1 MGAVASAIGDV
12 FSGAADAVSDVVE
25 SVGDV
30 VSDVAQ
36 GVADVVDDAGVWF
49 DENVT
54 QPIADDPITAAVSIA
69 AVAYGGPLAASYL
82 GTTATVGTMVAAGT
96 TSAATTLARGGDIND
111 ALKAGVFTAGTV
123 GVTAGVSQYA
133 GGATGS
139 QAAGRIAGA
148 TAGGATGAALTGRD
162 PLTGA
167 LLGGISSGISEGV
180 DFAFEQGKSLLQP
193 EAPEILI
200 GGKPTEF
207 GLSPEQKPYAIGLDS
222 SIKTPISLDSSGLA
236 VDSGT
241 FGTLQ
246 PKPFVPITPLT
257 GDYGTLKTSL
267 GIGASKEFGLDPTP
281 REGEF
286 GTLST
291 EPRAAFGEL
300 NPAMPAGGLQPMYE
314 IGSMTSELE
323 ENAKRLAKKTL
334 TEETLESLYGTSS
347 RAAVPSSITYRI
359 RGRGADEVQVG
370 DIQSGGVNLTEVG
383 VSKYEL
389 RKFENPDS
397 GQSTLIPFKDNEPQ
411 SPIPQGYEEVEVIG
425 RAKGGLIDKPST
437 TMVKY
442 SKKPLLAPR
451 KKVTKPK
458 KTASKGLASKK

>member
-1 MGAVASAIGDV
+1 MGAVVS
-12 FSGAADAVSDVVE
+12 AVSSAFEAVGDAFE

-54 QPIADDPITAAVSIA
+54 QPIADDPITAAVAIT
-69 AVAYGGPLAASYL
+69 AVAYGGPLAASYF
-82 GTTATVGTMVAAGT
+82 GTSATVGTMVAAGT
-96 TSAATTLARGGDIND
+96 TSAATTLAKGGDIND

-123 GVTAGVSQYA
+123 GLTAGVSQYA

-139 QAAGRIAGA
+139 QAAGRIIGA
-148 TAGGATGAALTGRD
+148 TAGGAGGAALTGRD

-167 LLGGISSGISEGV
+167 ITSGIAAGISEGV
-180 DFAFEQGKSLLQP
+180 DFAFEQGKSALQP
-193 EAPEILI
+193 DAPEIRI
-200 GGKPTEF
+200 GGKPSEF
-207 GLSPEQKPYAIGLDS
+207 GLSPEPRPSTIGLDA
-222 SIKTPISLDSSGLA
+222 SIKSPISLDSSGLA

-246 PKPFVPITPLT
+246 PKPFMPLTPLT
-257 GDYGTLKTSL
+257 GDYGTIKTTL
-267 GIGASKEFGLDPTP
+267 GIGSSREFAGLDPTP
-281 REGEF
+281 REDEF

-291 EPRAAFGEL
+291 RPKGAFGEL
-300 NPAMPAGGLQPMYE
+300 NPALPAGGLQPMYQ

-334 TEETLESLYGTSS
+334 TEETLESLYGASPS
-347 RAAVPSSITYRI
+347 AAVPSSITYRV
-359 RGRGADEVQVG
+359 RGRGADEIQVG
-370 DIQSGGVNLTEVG
+370 DIQSGGVNLAEVG
-383 VSKYEL
+383 TAKYEL

-397 GQSTLIPFKDNEPQ
+397 GQSTLIPFKDDQPQ
-411 SPIPQGYEEVEVIG
+411 APIPQGYQQVEVVG
-425 RAKGGLIDKPST
+425 KAKGGLIDRPKT

-442 SKKPLLAPR
+442 SEKPLLAPR